1 MSIVAPKGRKHLS
14 ADALFGLIRTGFA
27 LLPDHRFGGADIS
40 FTDALMSAFAMFSL
54 KSPSLLA
61 FDKERAEGNLET
73 VYGIERVPCDTQMR
87 EILDPVSPESLRPLF
102 QSVFRQLQRGKALE
116 PMVFFE
122 GCYLLALDGTGYF
135 SSKTIHCASCLQK
148 VHRNGSM
155 TYAHQM
161 LGAAIIH
168 PDCREVIPVMPE
180 AIVKQD
186 GEGKND
192 CERNAA
198 KRFMTTLRQDHPQ
211 LKFIITE
218 DSLSSNA
225 PHIEVL
231 QDHEF
236 HYILGVK
243 EGDHASLFQQVQA
256 AEHAGRVTSYERHN
270 RAAQVIHRFRF
281 VNDVPLNESN
291 PDVLVNVIEYW
302 EMGDDKVQHFS
313 WVTDFR
319 VTKRNVFRLMR
330 GGRARW
336 KIENETFNTLKNQG
350 YHFEHNYGHGE
361 QNLSVVF
368 AMLMMLAFVV
378 DQTQQLCCAL
388 FQAVWA
394 KLGSKRML
402 WERMRALFYDYAF
415 ASMRQLFEALLYGFK
430 KSSPIVTRDSA

>member
-27 LLPDHRFGGADIS
+27 RLPDHRFGGADIS

-73 VYGIERVPCDTQMR
+73 IYGIERVPCDTQMR
-87 EILDPVSPESLRPLF
+87 EILDPVSPESRRPLF

-148 VHRNGSM
+148 VHRDGSM

-161 LGAAIIH
+161 LGAAIVH
-168 PDCREVIPVMPE
+168 PDFREVIPVMPE

-198 KRFMTTLRQDHPQ
+198 KRFITKLRQDHPH
-211 LKFIITE
+211 LKFMITE

-231 QDHEF
+231 QDHGF

-256 AEHAGRVTSYERHN
+256 AEHAGRVISYERHD
-270 RAAQVIHRFRF
+270 RVAQVIHRFRF

-302 EMGDDKVQHFS
+302 EMGDDTVQHFS

-336 KIENETFNTLKNQG
+336 KIEHETFNTLKNQG
-350 YHFEHNYGHGE
+350 YHFEHN
-361 QNLSVVF
+361 
-368 AMLMMLAFVV
+368 
-378 DQTQQLCCAL
+378 
-388 FQAVWA
+388 
-394 KLGSKRML
+394 
-402 WERMRALFYDYAF
+402 
-415 ASMRQLFEALLYGFK
+415 
-430 KSSPIVTRDSA
+430 